1 MKKENAKTKE
11 IKKPEVKKEKVKKE
25 SLFQGVKKEMSKV
38 RWPLRKEMV
47 KYSIS
52 VFGFIIFFGLF
63 FMLADFIIAAVKV
76 WVS

>member
-1 MKKENAKTKE
+1 MKKEKEKTKE
-11 IKKPEVKKEKVKKE
+11 IKKPEEQKET
-25 SLFQGVKKEMSKV
+25 LFQGVKREMSKV

>member
-1 MKKENAKTKE
+1 MKKENVKAEKNKKAVKKT
-11 IKKPEVKKEKVKKE
+11 EVKKET
-25 SLFQGVKKEMSKV
+25 LFQGVKREMGKV

-47 KYSIS
+47 KYSLS